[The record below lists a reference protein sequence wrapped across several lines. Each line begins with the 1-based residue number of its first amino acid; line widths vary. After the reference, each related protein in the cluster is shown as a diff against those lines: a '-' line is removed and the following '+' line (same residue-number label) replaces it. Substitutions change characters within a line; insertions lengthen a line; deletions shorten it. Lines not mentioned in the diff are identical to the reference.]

1 MSGSAKVYVGNR
13 PMDIRTRD
21 GEDLFYKYGKI
32 RFAPPCARARAA
44 TRRVRRAG
52 APAVA
57 PCRVCD

>member
-1 MSGSAKVYVGNR
+1 
-13 PMDIRTRD
+13 MDIRTRD
-21 GEDLFYKYGKI
+21 VEDLFYKYGKI